1 MVTLLFRMRIQDGK
15 EEEALAQLQKMANAV
30 GENEPGALAYVFH
43 RLQEDPMTVV
53 LYESYVDDA
62 AFQAHMKTPHM
73 AELQSSISSLFDTS
87 EMRVER
93 LDRVAGVARG

>member
-15 EEEALAQLQKMANAV
+15 EEDALAQLQKMATAV
-30 GENEPGALAYVFH
+30 GQNEPGALAYVFH
-43 RLQEDPMTVV
+43 RLREDPMTVV
-53 LYESYVDDA
+53 LYESYKDDE

-73 AELQSSISSLFDTS
+73 AEFQSSISGLFDTS

-93 LDRVAGVARG
+93 LDRVASVVRG